1 MKNKFERY
9 KIAIPDIVDKAI
21 KLAEEL
27 GFPLMPEGRPAGFTG
42 PASACIPEVGRLLS
56 ALAAGYPNGKIAE
69 FGTGAGVGTAWL
81 LHGLS
86 KNAKLFS
93 AELDEKLVRRTREL
107 FSNYP
112 DVEIRQGDCFKVLAD
127 EMPFDLLFMDSGVR
141 QFLVPENWDKAT
153 EMIKVGGK
161 IVFDDLTPLELW
173 LSDWDELVDI
183 KREFAFHNPRI
194 IGAEVR
200 TTATQAALIITRI
213 K

>member
-9 KIAIPDIVDKAI
+9 KLEIPDIVDRAI
-21 KLAEEL
+21 QLAEEL
-27 GFPLMPEGRPAGFTG
+27 NFPLMPEGRSAGFTG

-56 ALAAGYPNGKIAE
+56 ILAAGYPNGKIAE

-86 KNAKLFS
+86 KNAKLYS
-93 AELDEKLVRRTREL
+93 AEINEQLVLRTREL

-112 DVEIRQGDCFKVLAD
+112 NVEIRQGDCFEILAD

-173 LSDWDELVDI
+173 PPDWDELVDA

-194 IGAEVR
+194 IRTEVR